1 MAQSDEAMW
10 AFEHYLKNNPLK
22 GPGGLTNDDITAM
35 ADLFYSYNNTAVG
48 TARPAIDANFGDC
61 DWPDYT
67 AVADA
72 GGVQATRD
80 TLSIDQARF
89 PESHRGS

>member
-10 AFEHYLKNNPLK
+10 AFEHYLTHNPHK
-22 GPGGLTNDDITAM
+22 PVGGLTNDDITAM
-35 ADLFYSYNNTAVG
+35 ADLFYSYNTTAVG

-61 DWPDYT
+61 DWPDKT

-80 TLSIDQARF
+80 QVSIDQARY
-89 PESHRGS
+89 PESHRGA